1 MRARGATGLRP
12 VAQLEAVSEARWSV
26 RAAHDPITI
35 AIAEDSYLIRES
47 LLHMLGGH
55 GSVEIVAECS
65 DPETLELAIERE
77 SPRVLVTETHML
89 RSIRPDGIDLAAR
102 LQRTHPGVGILVLTS
117 APDLALVEQLF
128 DAGPGGRGYLLKH
141 KIRHS
146 GELIDAIEAVDRGE
160 SVMEP
165 EILGTLMR
173 TNTQTEDSQLTEL
186 TARERELLALV
197 AEGQSNSAIAESLVV
212 TKRAVEKHLNSIFP
226 KLGLPASESERFS
239 RRVKAALI
247 FVEEQAQP

>member
-1 MRARGATGLRP
+1 VLRP
-12 VAQLEAVSEARWSV
+12 VAQLGALSEARWSA

-47 LLHMLGGH
+47 LVHMLGGH
-55 GSVEIVAECS
+55 GSVEIVAVCS
-65 DPETLELAIERE
+65 DPDTLELAIERE

-89 RSIRPDGIDLAAR
+89 RSTRPEGIDLAAR
-102 LQRTHPGVGILVLTS
+102 LRRTHPEVGVLVLTS

-128 DAGPGGRGYLLKH
+128 DGGASGRGYLLKH

-146 GELIDAIEAVDRGE
+146 GELIDAIEAVVRGE
-160 SVMEP
+160 SVMDP
-165 EILGTLMR
+165 EIVGRLVR
-173 TNTQTEDSQLTEL
+173 TNTQTEDSPLTKL

-197 AEGQSNSAIAESLVV
+197 AQGQSNGAIAESLVV
-212 TKRAVEKHLNSIFP
+212 TKRAVEKHLNSIFS
-226 KLGLPASESERFS
+226 KLGLPASESERLS

-247 FVEEQAQP
+247 FVAEQAQP